1 MDVDLVAPQHQMPE
15 FSSFSLYLIP
25 LCLVLI
31 VIAIYLAKQKKRST
45 AAEIEWQMVKKS
57 GLTEPASL
65 HPMIDP
71 AICVGSA
78 SCAAACPEQALGII
92 GNKGVFINPSVCIGH
107 GACAAA
113 CPTGAIRLV
122 FGTEKR
128 GVDIPFVYPSFE
140 TNVAGLFIAGE
151 LGGMG
156 LIRKAV
162 EQGKQAISHIKKRRV
177 AGTDYD
183 VIIIGAGPAGISATL
198 GAQEAGLRYLTL
210 EQEDAIG
217 GTALHYPRQKVVMTA
232 PMTLPQIGKINLTE
246 ISKEALIELWD
257 GVVKKTG
264 IKINF
269 NERMDS
275 LRHEN
280 GKFLVSTPKRQYTAG
295 SVLLAVG
302 RRGTPRKL
310 DAPGEDMAKVCY
322 RLVDPSQY
330 RGKHALVVGG
340 GDSALEAALS
350 LADEPGTTVTLAHR
364 SEAFSGAKPKN
375 RERIKVAEQ
384 NGRIKVLMKSKVIQI
399 KIDRI
404 QLEYNG
410 QPMEI
415 PNDVVIVCA
424 GGTLPI
430 PLLKEV
436 GVRVETRFGT

>member
-1 MDVDLVAPQHQMPE
+1 MHELLVYAI
-15 FSSFSLYLIP
+15 YLIP
-25 LCLVLI
+25 LI
-31 VIAIYLAKQKKRST
+31 IFIIIYRKKSRKRT
-45 AAEIEWQMVKKS
+45 KAAEAEWQEVKAA
-57 GLTEPASL
+57 GLTEPPSL
-65 HPMIDP
+65 HPYIDP
-71 AICVGSA
+71 AICIGAV
-78 SCAAACPEQALGII
+78 SCAKACPEKAI
-92 GNKGVFINPSVCIGH
+92 GVIDHKGFFINPSVCIGH

-113 CPTGAIRLV
+113 CPSGAIRLV

-128 GVDIPFVYPSFE
+128 GVDIPFVNPSFE
-140 TNVAGLFIAGE
+140 TNIEGLFIAGE

-177 AGTDYD
+177 TGTDYD

-198 GAQEAGLRYLTL
+198 GAQEAGLKYLTI

-217 GTALHYPRQKVVMTA
+217 GTALHYPRQKIVMTA
-232 PMTLPQIGKINLTE
+232 PMTLPQIGVVKLTE

-257 GVVKKTG
+257 DVVQKTG

-275 LRHEN
+275 LRKEN
-280 GKFLVSTPKRQYTAG
+280 GKFIVTTPKGQYTAG

-310 DAPGEDMAKVCY
+310 DAPGEELAKVCY
-322 RLVDPSQY
+322 RLIDPSQY
-330 RGKHALVVGG
+330 KGNHALVVGG

-350 LADEPGTTVTLAHR
+350 LAEEPGTTVTLAHR

-375 RERIKVAEQ
+375 RERIKAAEQ
-384 NGRIKVLMKSKVIQI
+384 SGRIKVLMKSKVI
-399 KIDRI
+399 KIEKDRV
-404 QLEYNG
+404 QLDHNG
-410 QPMEI
+410 QAMEM

-430 PLLKEV
+430 PMLKEI
-436 GVRVETRFGT
+436 GIRVETRYGT

>member
-1 MDVDLVAPQHQMPE
+1 MPE
-15 FSSFSLYLIP
+15 SPNYALYLIP
-25 LCLVLI
+25 LCAMCV
-31 VIAIYLAKQKKRST
+31 VIATYLLKQKKRSI
-45 AAEIEWQMVKKS
+45 ADQNKWQEVVTS

-78 SCAAACPEQALGII
+78 SCAAACPEKALGVI
-92 GNKGVFINPSVCIGH
+92 GNKAVFVNPSVCIGH
-107 GACAAA
+107 GACAAS

-128 GVDIPFVYPSFE
+128 GVDIPFVYPNFE
-140 TNVAGLFIAGE
+140 TNIEGLFIAGE

-162 EQGKQAISHIKKRRV
+162 EQGKQAISSIKKRHV
-177 AGTDYD
+177 TGTDYD
-183 VIIIGAGPAGISATL
+183 VIIIGTGPAGISATL
-198 GAQEAGLRYLTL
+198 GAQEAGLRYLAI
-210 EQEDAIG
+210 EQESAIG
-217 GTALHYPRQKVVMTA
+217 GTALHYPRQKIVMTA
-232 PMTLPQIGKINLTE
+232 PMILPQIGKIKLTE
-246 ISKEALIELWD
+246 ISKEALIELWEE
-257 GVVKKTG
+257 VARKTG

-280 GKFLVSTPKRQYTAG
+280 GKFIVTTPKGQYTAG

-310 DAPGEDMAKVCY
+310 DAPGEELEKVCY
-322 RLVDPSQY
+322 RLIDPSQY
-330 RGKHALVVGG
+330 QGNHALVVGG
-340 GDSALEAALS
+340 GDSALEAALA
-350 LADEPGTTVTLAHR
+350 LAAESGTTVTLAHR
-364 SEAFSGAKPKN
+364 SEVFSGAKPKN
-375 RERIKVAEQ
+375 RERIKAAEQ
-384 NGRIKVLMKSKVIQI
+384 SGRIKVLMKTKVTQI
-399 KIDRI
+399 KNNSVL
-404 QLEYNG
+404 LEYNG

-430 PLLKEV
+430 PLLREI

>member
-1 MDVDLVAPQHQMPE
+1 MPE
-15 FSSFSLYLIP
+15 IPKYLLYLLP
-25 LCLVLI
+25 LGLMCIILAV
-31 VIAIYLAKQKKRST
+31 YLTKQKKRSI
-45 AAEIEWQMVKKS
+45 AAQNTWQEVIES

-65 HPMIDP
+65 HPAIDP

-78 SCAAACPEQALGII
+78 SCAAACPEKALGII
-92 GNKGVFINPSVCIGH
+92 GNKGVFVNPSVCIGH

-128 GVDIPFVYPSFE
+128 GVDIPFVKPSFE
-140 TNVAGLFIAGE
+140 TNIEGLFIAGE

-162 EQGKQAISHIKKRRV
+162 EQGKQAILNIKKRRV
-177 AGTDYD
+177 AGVDYD

-198 GAQEAGLRYLTL
+198 AAQEAGLRYLTI
-210 EQEDAIG
+210 EQENAIG
-217 GTALHYPRQKVVMTA
+217 GTALHYPRQKIVMTS
-232 PMTLPQIGKINLTE
+232 PMNLPQIGKVNLTE
-246 ISKEALIELWD
+246 ISKEALIELWE
-257 GVVKKTG
+257 GVVQKTG
-264 IKINF
+264 IKINY

-275 LRHEN
+275 LRHAN
-280 GKFLVSTPKRQYTAG
+280 GKFIVSTPKGQYTAG

-310 DAPGEDMAKVCY
+310 EVPGEAMAKVCY

-330 RGKHALVVGG
+330 QGKHALVVGG

-350 LADEPGTTVTLAHR
+350 LAEEPGTTVTLAHR

-375 RERIKVAEQ
+375 RERIKAAEQ
-384 NGRIKVLMKSKVIQI
+384 SGRVKVLMKSKVIQI
-399 KIDRI
+399 KGGSV

-410 QPMEI
+410 QPIEF
-415 PNDVVIVCA
+415 PNDIVIVCA

>member
-1 MDVDLVAPQHQMPE
+1 MHEL
-15 FSSFSLYLIP
+15 LIYS
-25 LCLVLI
+25 
-31 VIAIYLAKQKKRST
+31 IYLVPLVILIIIFRRKNRKRST
-45 AAEIEWQMVKKS
+45 EAQTEWQEAIAA
-57 GLTEPASL
+57 GLTEPPSL
-65 HPMIDP
+65 HPYIDP
-71 AICVGSA
+71 AICIGAV
-78 SCAAACPEQALGII
+78 SCAKECPEKAIGII
-92 GNKGVFINPSVCIGH
+92 DHKGYFINPSVCIGH
-107 GACAAA
+107 GACAAV
-113 CPTGAIRLV
+113 CPSGAIRLV

-128 GVDIPFVYPSFE
+128 GIDIPFVSSNFE
-140 TNVAGLFIAGE
+140 TNIEGLFIAGE

-217 GTALHYPRQKVVMTA
+217 GTALHYPRQKIVMTA
-232 PMTLPQIGKINLTE
+232 PMTLPQIGIIKLTE
-246 ISKEALIELWD
+246 ISKEALIELWTD
-257 GVVKKTG
+257 VANKTG

-280 GKFLVSTPKRQYTAG
+280 GKFIVTTPKGQYKTG

-310 DAPGEDMAKVCY
+310 DVPGEELEKVCY
-322 RLVDPSQY
+322 RLVDSSQY
-330 RGKHALVVGG
+330 QGKHALVVGG

-350 LADEPGTTVTLAHR
+350 LADEPGTTVTLIHR
-364 SEAFSGAKPKN
+364 SEVFTGAKPKN
-375 RERIKVAEQ
+375 RERIKAAEQ
-384 NGRIKVLMKSKVIQI
+384 GGRIKVLMKSKVI
-399 KIDRI
+399 KITNDRV
-404 QLEYNG
+404 QLDING

-430 PLLKEV
+430 PMLKEI
-436 GVRVETRFGT
+436 GIRVETRYGT

>member
-1 MDVDLVAPQHQMPE
+1 MLEILE
-15 FSSFSLYLIP
+15 FSKFSLYLIP
-25 LCLVLI
+25 LCVT
-31 VIAIYLAKQKKRST
+31 VIILGIYLKKQKKRSIAT
-45 AAEIEWQMVKKS
+45 QIELQTVILS

-78 SCAAACPEQALGII
+78 SCAEACPEQAIGII
-92 GNKGVFINPSVCIGH
+92 DNKGIFVNPSVCIGH

-113 CPTGAIRLV
+113 CPAGAIRLV

-128 GVDIPFVYPSFE
+128 GLDIPFVKPNFE
-140 TNVAGLFIAGE
+140 TNVEGLFIAGE

-162 EQGKQAISHIKKRRV
+162 EQGKQAIAHIKKRR
-177 AGTDYD
+177 ATGADYD
-183 VIIIGAGPAGISATL
+183 VIIVGAGPAGISATL

-232 PMTLPQIGKINLTE
+232 PMTLPQIGKISLTE

-257 GVVKKTG
+257 GVVRKTG

-280 GKFLVSTPKRQYTAG
+280 GKFIVTTPKKQYTAG

-310 DAPGEDMAKVCY
+310 DAPGEDLVKVCY

-364 SEAFSGAKPKN
+364 SEAFNGAKPKN
-375 RERIKVAEQ
+375 RERIKAAEQ
-384 NGRIKVLMKSKVIQI
+384 DGRIKVLMKSKVVQI
-399 KIDRI
+399 ATDHV
-404 QLEYNG
+404 QLDYNG
-410 QPMEI
+410 QPLEI
-415 PNDVVIVCA
+415 PNDIVIVCA

-430 PLLKEV
+430 PMLKEV

>member
-1 MDVDLVAPQHQMPE
+1 MHEL
-15 FSSFSLYLIP
+15 LIY
-25 LCLVLI
+25 
-31 VIAIYLAKQKKRST
+31 AIYLVPLVILIVLYKRKVRKRSVV
-45 AAEIEWQMVKKS
+45 AEAEWQEVQAA
-57 GLTEPASL
+57 GLTEPPSL
-65 HPMIDP
+65 HPFIDP
-71 AICVGSA
+71 AICIGAV
-78 SCAAACPEQALGII
+78 SCAKACPENAIGII
-92 GNKGVFINPSVCIGH
+92 DHKGFFINPSVCIGH
-107 GACAAA
+107 GACAAV
-113 CPTGAIRLV
+113 CPSGAIRLV

-140 TNVAGLFIAGE
+140 TNIEGLFIAGE

-162 EQGKQAISHIKKRRV
+162 EQGKQAIAHIKKRRV

-217 GTALHYPRQKVVMTA
+217 GTALHYPRQKIVMTA
-232 PMTLPQIGKINLTE
+232 PMTLPQIGVIKLTE
-246 ISKEALIELWD
+246 ISKEALIELWED
-257 GVVKKTG
+257 VARKTG

-269 NERMDS
+269 NERMES
-275 LRHEN
+275 LRHED
-280 GKFLVSTPKRQYTAG
+280 GKFLVSTPKGQYTAG
-295 SVLLAVG
+295 SVLLAIG

-310 DAPGEDMAKVCY
+310 DVSGEDLAKVCY
-322 RLVDPSQY
+322 RLIEPSQY

-350 LADEPGTTVTLAHR
+350 LAEEPGTTVTLAHR
-364 SEAFSGAKPKN
+364 SEVFTGAKPKN
-375 RERIKVAEQ
+375 RERIKAAEQ
-384 NGRIKVLMKSKVIQI
+384 NGRIKVLMKTKTTQI
-399 KIDRI
+399 KEDRV
-404 QLEYNG
+404 QLDHNG

-430 PLLKEV
+430 PMLKEI
-436 GVRVETRFGT
+436 GIRVETRYGT

>member
-1 MDVDLVAPQHQMPE
+1 MPE
-15 FSSFSLYLIP
+15 LFNYALYLIP
-25 LCLVLI
+25 LCAMCI
-31 VIAIYLAKQKKRST
+31 IIAIYLLKQKKRSI
-45 AAEIEWQMVKKS
+45 AAQNKWQEVVTS

-78 SCAAACPEQALGII
+78 SCAAACPEEALGII
-92 GNKGVFINPSVCIGH
+92 GNKAVFVNPSVCIGH
-107 GACAAA
+107 GACAAS

-128 GVDIPFVYPSFE
+128 GVDIPFVYPNFE
-140 TNVAGLFIAGE
+140 TSIEGLFIAGE

-162 EQGKQAISHIKKRRV
+162 EQGKQAISSIKKRRV

-198 GAQEAGLRYLTL
+198 GAQEAGLRYLTI
-210 EQEDAIG
+210 EQESTIG
-217 GTALHYPRQKVVMTA
+217 GTALHYPRQKIVMTA
-232 PMTLPQIGKINLTE
+232 PMILPQIGKIKLTE
-246 ISKEALIELWD
+246 ISKEALIELWEE
-257 GVVKKTG
+257 VARKTG

-280 GKFLVSTPKRQYTAG
+280 GKFIVTTHKGHYTAG

-310 DAPGEDMAKVCY
+310 DAPGEELEKVCY
-322 RLVDPSQY
+322 RLIDPSQY
-330 RGKHALVVGG
+330 QGNHALVVGG
-340 GDSALEAALS
+340 GDSALETALALAA
-350 LADEPGTTVTLAHR
+350 EPGTTVTLAHR
-364 SEAFSGAKPKN
+364 SEVFSGAKPKN
-375 RERIKVAEQ
+375 RERIKAAEQ
-384 NGRIKVLMKSKVIQI
+384 SGRIKVLMKTKVTQI
-399 KIDRI
+399 KNNSVL
-404 QLEYNG
+404 LEYNG

-415 PNDVVIVCA
+415 TNDVVIVCA

-430 PLLKEV
+430 PLLKEI